1 MPGEVL
7 LLGNGCRLTHDLREL
22 IILTFNFFVV
32 ALKSRPFKIRF
43 LKFAP
48 LVSGIGSLYVARKVA
63 GNGHR
68 DDERGADP
76 EWAPEI

>member
-1 MPGEVL
+1 MLYEKKNMSVHFIFL
-7 LLGNGCRLTHDLREL
+7 LCFKVKVFETKRLL
-22 IILTFNFFVV
+22 
-32 ALKSRPFKIRF
+32 

-76 EWAPEI
+76 EWAPEIWNENGAVNV